1 VDGLPLLGRLSL
13 LATALVIASP
23 CAAQSTV
30 DGDTLKQGAGPYRP
44 WGIDA
49 PGPSRFALMDG

>member
-1 VDGLPLLGRLSL
+1 VDGLPLLGKLSS
-13 LATALVIASP
+13 LATALVVASP

-30 DGDTLKQGAGPYRP
+30 DGDTLKQGGVTYRL

-49 PGPSRFALMDG
+49 P